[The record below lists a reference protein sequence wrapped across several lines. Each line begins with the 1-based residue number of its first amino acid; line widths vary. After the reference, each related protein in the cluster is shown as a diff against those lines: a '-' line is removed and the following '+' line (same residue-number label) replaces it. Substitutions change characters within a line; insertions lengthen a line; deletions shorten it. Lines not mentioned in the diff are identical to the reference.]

1 MSVVPLLQLLVLL
14 AVGQLLQDASAI
26 SIPRQETEAYSR
38 NSTRQLQDLGGLCTT
53 GHILSDMETACCGA
67 GQAGN
72 GGHRRVQAEC
82 EGIPTSCS
90 QECAP
95 MFINYYE
102 TCQESVIS
110 LFDRPKREAFAALF
124 GECRAAVQNMCVHD
138 DAPADTPTT
147 THNSW
152 QLAMNINPSD
162 RHNFGWG
169 SVDGEGGW
177 PVDGNSVGFAQHAF
191 TNDYMDSAAW
201 HQPANFVAIVRH
213 EYGQCNAARVWQLQ
227 DSDVSLFD
235 YFKDGNSYPRAQ
247 VTTGG
252 PVKTVIHRQIPED
265 PIFGAEGDLV
275 FNWFF
280 ANNGARIA
288 LTSAFL
294 SQTDANDDDTHG
306 LGAVHTDTSFCAAV
320 R

>member
-152 QLAMNINPSD
+152 QLAMNINPGSYTIYPGPDKLPEHSD
-162 RHNFGWG
+162 EEN
-169 SVDGEGGW
+169 
-177 PVDGNSVGFAQHAF
+177 
-191 TNDYMDSAAW
+191 Y
-201 HQPANFVAIVRH
+201 ANF
-213 EYGQCNAARVWQLQ
+213 
-227 DSDVSLFD
+227 S
-235 YFKDGNSYPRAQ
+235 RAM
-247 VTTGG
+247 GC
-252 PVKTVIHRQIPED
+252 D
-265 PIFGAEGDLV
+265 P
-275 FNWFF
+275 
-280 ANNGARIA
+280 A
-288 LTSAFL
+288 LTSRSAATCTTPLRVWARIDSKRLNVFAAPAGVSGTFAVDDYGIGETPVYL
-294 SQTDANDDDTHG
+294 SQSTVFPLQILDSTTGPFSDPVI
-306 LGAVHTDTSFCAAV
+306 LVQMILV
-320 R
+320 